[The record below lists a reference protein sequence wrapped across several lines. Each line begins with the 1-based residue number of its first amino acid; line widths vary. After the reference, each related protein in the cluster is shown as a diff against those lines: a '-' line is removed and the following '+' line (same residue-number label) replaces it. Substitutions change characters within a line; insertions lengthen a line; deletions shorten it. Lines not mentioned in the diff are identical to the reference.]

1 MTDGIRVFEIDE
13 NGIREVDLDGDPAKV
28 GTAIHE
34 TLDRI
39 MGSEDGHNALIR
51 FAADK
56 VMKTVT
62 ELLMEYTLKNEDKML
77 KYIMT
82 FDQSE
87 ADTVHTTIFKTVAM
101 FVMEYTKKVA
111 GSVSSFEEAD
121 ALMVNARKDAMEFM
135 DQMIDKRFAEVYP

>member
-1 MTDGIRVFEIDE
+1 MADGVRVFENDE
-13 NGIREVDLDGDPAKV
+13 NGIREVDLDGSPVEV

-39 MGSEDGHNALIR
+39 MGEGGHNALVR
-51 FAADK
+51 FAADR

-62 ELLMEYTLKNEDKML
+62 ELLMEYTLKNEDKMM

-87 ADTVHTTIFKTVAM
+87 ADTVHTTIFKTMAM
-101 FVMEYTKKVA
+101 FVMEYTKKIA